1 MRVDEIK
8 IKPKVATLR
17 IKLETEELR
26 ASGIGKLTSAANS
39 KISEG
44 IGVLVITIITNKTA
58 SPVLYLSYMK
68 MIARI

>member
-39 KISEG
+39 KISEVV
-44 IGVLVITIITNKTA
+44 GVLVITIITNRTA
-58 SPVLYLSYMK
+58 SPVLCLSYMK